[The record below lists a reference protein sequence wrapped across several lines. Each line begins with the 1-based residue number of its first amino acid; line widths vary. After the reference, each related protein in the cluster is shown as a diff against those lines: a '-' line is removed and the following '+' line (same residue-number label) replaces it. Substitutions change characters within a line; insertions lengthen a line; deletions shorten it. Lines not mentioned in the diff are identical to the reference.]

1 MRAKRRD
8 YFAILFLIF
17 IILLLFFNPLFFERM
32 FFFRDIFQNHFPVK
46 KISTEIMKNGEF
58 PLWNPYQSF
67 GQPLLANLN
76 YASFYPLCLFFL
88 FLPHAF
94 AFNFSIILNF
104 FLAGFFFYLL
114 ARDFKLKVGSS
125 LLGSLIF
132 LLSGYILSLGNLYN
146 ALATTAWLPFTFLL
160 FRRGLRQR
168 SWLNLMGASLSLTI
182 QFFGGEPVT
191 LALTLLLLFIYSFF
205 HASET
210 KSSRPEY
217 GKNLLYLGSISL
229 IALMLS
235 MIQLLPFLELLIHSQ
250 RWQGL
255 PYREVTKWSFNPLRL
270 LELFVPQMLGNPTT
284 LYFKEFSG
292 QSFFDKSYP
301 FIISVYVGILPL
313 LLVVAALIIRWNRE
327 TKFWS
332 FLLVSSL
339 LLSFGHYLPF
349 HRFIYN
355 LIPVLK
361 IFRYPTKFFVLVTLS
376 IAMLAAFGADS
387 LLCLEENERKISS
400 LRKKTRYL
408 FYLVILFIL
417 LFIALYVWMI
427 ISPAT
432 FKEALGRTY
441 LAGQHSEGWLQRAYQ
456 VFKDKYVRSLAFAL
470 ISSLILLV
478 LFSYRLRV
486 KFKILLIFCCILLDV
501 IPMNFEINP
510 TVSKDFYNQPPAVS
524 QFLKQDESYFRIYRA
539 QRPKNVLLSPLDASI
554 QWTHYWDKEVLT
566 PASAVIYKI
575 SYGFD
580 INADKLNSASYINF
594 VKYANDQP
602 TPLKLKLMGLG
613 NIKYI
618 LSFKYIKDPNLFAVR
633 EFINGSNV
641 TLKIYQNLL
650 CMPRV
655 YLVDR
660 GVPAKDEKKALRAML
675 EPAFVPKNM
684 IILPEGAEVLES
696 SPEDVRPL
704 GNCRIASYE
713 ANRVVVDAEIR
724 KRCYLILAD
733 SFHPGWEV
741 KINGRKGD
749 ILRANLL
756 FRAVILPKG
765 KHRIVFQYRPKLF
778 YIGSL
783 ISLAGILS
791 IIVISFLII
800 WRRRHIKRAD
810 KDR

>member
-1 MRAKRRD
+1 MQAKRRD
-8 YFAILFLIF
+8 YFAILFLIL
-17 IILLLFFNPLFFERM
+17 IILLLFFNPLFFKRM
-32 FFFRDIFQNHFPVK
+32 FFFRDIFQNHFPIK
-46 KISTEIMKNGEF
+46 KLSTEIMKDGEF

-67 GQPLLANLN
+67 GQPLLADLN
-76 YASFYPLCLFFL
+76 YANFYPLCFFFL
-88 FLPHAF
+88 FLPYDF

-114 ARDFKLKVGSS
+114 ARDLKLKVGSS
-125 LLGSLIF
+125 LLGSLVF

-146 ALATTAWLPFTFLL
+146 ALATTAWLPLTFLL

-168 SWLNLMGASLSLTI
+168 SWLYLIGASLSLAI
-182 QFFGGEPVT
+182 QFFAGEPVT
-191 LALTLLLLFIYSFF
+191 LALTLLLLFVYCFF

-210 KSSRPEY
+210 KSSWLEY
-217 GKNLLYLGSISL
+217 GNNILYLGSVSL
-229 IALMLS
+229 LALLLS
-235 MIQLLPFLELLIHSQ
+235 MIQLLPFLGLLLHSQ

-255 PYREVTKWSFNPLRL
+255 PYNEVTKWSFNPLRL
-270 LELFVPQMLGNPTT
+270 LELFVPQMLGNPTA

-292 QSFFDKSYP
+292 HSFFDKSYP
-301 FIISVYVGILPL
+301 FIMSIYVGILPL
-313 LLVVAALIIRWNRE
+313 LLMMAAIIIRWKRE

-349 HRFIYN
+349 HRFLYN
-355 LIPVLK
+355 LIPLLK

-376 IAMLAAFGADS
+376 IALLAAFGADS
-387 LLCLEENERKISS
+387 LLYPEEKERKNSS
-400 LRKKTRYL
+400 QRKKMRYL
-408 FYLVILFIL
+408 FYFLILFIL
-417 LFIALYVWMI
+417 LFVALYVWMI
-427 ISPAT
+427 TSPAT

-478 LFSYRLRV
+478 LFSHRLRV
-486 KFKILLIFCCILLDV
+486 ELKMLLLFCCILLDV

-510 TVSKDFYNQPPAVS
+510 TVSKDFYDQPPAVS
-524 QFLKQDESYFRIYRA
+524 EFLKQDKSYFRICRT
-539 QRPKNVLLSPLDASI
+539 QRPKNVLLYPLDASI
-554 QWTHYWDKEVLT
+554 QWTHYWDKKVLT
-566 PASAVIYKI
+566 QASAVIYKI

-580 INADKLNSASYINF
+580 INADKLNSASYIDF
-594 VKYANDQP
+594 VKYANAQP

-618 LSFKYIKDPNLFAVR
+618 VSFKYIKDTNLFAVR
-633 EFINGSNV
+633 EFVTGSNV

-650 CMPRV
+650 CKPRV
-655 YLVDR
+655 YLADR
-660 GVPAKDEKKALRAML
+660 GIPAKDERKALRAML

-684 IILPEGAEVLES
+684 IIVPEGAEVLENS
-696 SPEDVRPL
+696 SAEVQSL
-704 GNCRIASYE
+704 GNCRIVSYE
-713 ANRVVVDAEIR
+713 PNKVVISAEVR

-733 SFHPGWEV
+733 SFHPGWGV

-749 ILRANLL
+749 ILRANVL

-765 KHRIVFQYRPKLF
+765 KHTIVFQYRPKLF
-778 YIGSL
+778 YIGGL

-791 IIVISFLII
+791 ILVISFLMI
-800 WRRRHIKRAD
+800 WRRSNIKRVN
-810 KDR
+810 KDW